1 MRASSKQLWVLA
13 GGNGAGKSTFY
24 DQFLKPTGMLF
35 INADIL
41 AKQLDAEH
49 TEVVSYKAAIL
60 AEKLRTQLLDSGT
73 SFCFETVFS
82 HPSKI
87 DFLANAKSLGY
98 EIILV
103 YIHLQTIELNQA
115 RVAQRVIQGGHNVP
129 TDKIISRLPRTM
141 RYVSNALSLV
151 DIAKFYDN
159 SSHSQP
165 FLSVASLDKGHLNTQ
180 MDTLPEWAEKI
191 LADYI

>member
-180 MDTLPEWAEKI
+180 MDTLPEWAEKM